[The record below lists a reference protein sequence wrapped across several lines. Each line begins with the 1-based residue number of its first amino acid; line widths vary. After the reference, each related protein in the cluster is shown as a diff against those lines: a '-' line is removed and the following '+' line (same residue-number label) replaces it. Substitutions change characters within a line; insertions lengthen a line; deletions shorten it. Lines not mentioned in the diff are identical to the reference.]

1 MEGYKLTKEEKEKI
15 RDIEFFRKKAK
26 TQVLSYLFG
35 ENLLAHMA
43 VEESKTTDKSKKDPI
58 EKMIC
63 QMQGFDPEVLE
74 AGKIRKELEK
84 ELKFCERILYGG
96 IVSMIT
102 SVTSDI
108 ANEQRC
114 EYILKRIDKYI
125 NKKVKPDLE
134 EYAGFLKEAIDEHDL
149 QRKQLKEYKE
159 TGYITS
165 RGRTRPERLKKQ
177 DIENQE
183 KMKKYHKAE
192 DKTGLELPVAKGLK
206 ELEKKEKKRKD
217 GWTVVK
223 LKDGSEEIFK
233 KTDASYLEKRMHN
246 QVVSD
251 LVKDGFFEPGDLIKG
266 YAKCTNEDLITG
278 TNAINYHYR
287 KKLGTVDDCSNE
299 ENDKFFK
306 YAQPKLFLSVDH
318 NWKVTVM
325 DPKTL
330 AMVAYYDLKKDK
342 KKK

>member
-1 MEGYKLTKEEKEKI
+1 MEEYQLTKEEKEKI

-35 ENLLAHMA
+35 ENLFAHMA
-43 VEESKTTDKSKKDPI
+43 IEESKTTDKSNKDPI

-63 QMQGFDPEVLE
+63 QIQGFDPEVLE
-74 AGKIRKELEK
+74 SGKIRKELEK
-84 ELKFCERILYGG
+84 ELKLCERILYGG
-96 IVSMIT
+96 IVSMI
-102 SVTSDI
+102 TSDI

-149 QRKQLKEYKE
+149 QREQLKEYKE
-159 TGYITS
+159 TGHITS
-165 RGRTRPERLKKQ
+165 KGRTRSERLKKK

-183 KMKKYHKAE
+183 QMKKYNEAE

-206 ELEKKEKKRKD
+206 ELEEKEKKKQSE
-217 GWTVVK
+217 WTVVK
-223 LKDGSEEIFK
+223 LKDGSEMVFK
-233 KTDASYLEKRMHN
+233 KTDASYLEGRMHN

-251 LVKDGFFEPGDLIKG
+251 LIKDGFFEPKDLIKG
-266 YAKCTNEDLITG
+266 YAKCTNEDLITC

-287 KKLGTVDDCSNE
+287 KKLGAVDDCSNE
-299 ENDKFFK
+299 ENDKLFK
-306 YAQPKLFLSVDH
+306 YAKPKLFLSVDH

-330 AMVAYYDLKKDK
+330 AMIAHYDLKKDK